1 MYLFFL
7 LHLLVDNWSTTWIIG
22 VMYVTSYFDT
32 STNILNFKV
41 LQDNFERNANIN
53 PMQKNRAFYYQL
65 KNMRILN
72 SIFLPIIPSQKV
84 EWRAI
89 SPNVLYVCFPIL
101 FLFLPPFNKE
111 PKGVL
116 LFIFTLITYHVLDRD
131 KPQEIIILSNL
142 HTTKVWKDDTLFVDG
157 GFSHPIIFG
166 HLWKNRNMIMSI
178 SAQFRFLK

>member
-1 MYLFFL
+1 MARKWLSEEKIEKSGVPIYDFL
-7 LHLLVDNWSTTWIIG
+7 RPHLWVTT
-22 VMYVTSYFDT
+22 
-32 STNILNFKV
+32 
-41 LQDNFERNANIN
+41 
-53 PMQKNRAFYYQL
+53 AFYYQL

-72 SIFLPIIPSQKV
+72 SIFLPIIQSQKV

-166 HLWKNRNMIMSI
+166 HLSCDRMHQELESSWCMVFGWGLNLLADNFWI
-178 SAQFRFLK
+178 